1 MRSAVSLKVPKREIL
16 DRSDFP
22 PFYTIKSLRVGDFGV
37 KINKKLKNIQGF
49 IQGCKVPYAYAQ
61 SIFKEVFFLS
71 FGQKIFFSVALLRPL
86 VSVNNDFFKFLIF
99 QVLKKLLKNLTS
111 LRVCSGL
118 YAYAEH
124 THQELVRKLSIR
136 AKELVRMLS
145 IRVRK

>member
-1 MRSAVSLKVPKREIL
+1 MIALKVPKREIF

-22 PFYTIKSLRVGDFGV
+22 DFYTIKSLRVGDFGD
-37 KINKKLKNIQGF
+37 KIKRILKNIQGF
-49 IQGCKVPYAYAQ
+49 IQGYKVPYAYAQ

-71 FGQKIFFSVALLRPL
+71 FGQKFFFSMALLRPL
-86 VSVNNDFFKFLIF
+86 VSVTNNFLKFLTF

-111 LRVCSGL
+111 LLVCSGL

-136 AKELVRMLS
+136 ARNWCAC
-145 IRVRK
+145 